1 MSTKTISCFL
11 LILCSVLLVQVKS
24 QICHGVAQYAKCS
37 PNTGCGCLH
46 IPGAINV
53 GICSYEFLVECSEL
67 VKCDHNNL
75 CYEPDHRCFHHPRCQ
90 SSPVCYPVPT
100 YNRQLCPPI
109 TMTNI
114 TTTAPVPT
122 TTTTRAQQLGN
133 IPANA
138 TWAQNA
144 VTIAGGNGYGGATN
158 QLSVPHGLFVDDDQT
173 VVIAEWANH
182 RIVQWKKS
190 DTTNGQVV
198 AGGKDAGNGLHQLDR
213 PTDVLIDK
221 ETNSLTICDYGN
233 RRVVRWS
240 RRSGTTQGEILI
252 DNIQCYGLAMDEQ
265 RYLYVSDWEKDEVR
279 RYQLGEKNSTLVAGG
294 NGKGD
299 ELNQLNWPKYLFVDR
314 QQTVYVSD
322 YNNHRVMKWNKG
334 ANEGIV
340 IIGGQ
345 GQGNALTQL
354 YYPNDLVIDTLG
366 TLYVADSWN
375 HRVMRCTQG
384 DKQKQGAVIVGGN
397 GQGAGANQFNF
408 PFGLSFDRHGNLY
421 VADRDNNR
429 VQRFSI
435 E

>member
-1 MSTKTISCFL
+1 
-11 LILCSVLLVQVKS
+11 
-24 QICHGVAQYAKCS
+24 
-37 PNTGCGCLH
+37 
-46 IPGAINV
+46 
-53 GICSYEFLVECSEL
+53 
-67 VKCDHNNL
+67 
-75 CYEPDHRCFHHPRCQ
+75 
-90 SSPVCYPVPT
+90 
-100 YNRQLCPPI
+100 
-109 TMTNI
+109 
-114 TTTAPVPT
+114 
-122 TTTTRAQQLGN
+122 N